1 MWGGHAF
8 AWNFHSLPLSDNNS
22 EGGRLL
28 FLQKEGGLYWSGLM
42 GVNMQINVTTDY
54 AIRIV
59 LYLAIQNKVTTSKD
73 IAMAM
78 GIPKSYIFKITN
90 KLIAAGIIQRI
101 VGAKGGFILD
111 KRVEEISMY
120 EIFKVMEAT
129 VKINRYLEGDD
140 YCKCFETQNCS
151 LRKFYSMMQSS
162 LENTLKA
169 TMIKDVL
176 DINK

>member
-1 MWGGHAF
+1 
-8 AWNFHSLPLSDNNS
+8 
-22 EGGRLL
+22 
-28 FLQKEGGLYWSGLM
+28 M

-101 VGAKGGFILD
+101 VGAKGGFILTRGL
-111 KRVEEISMY
+111 KRYPCM
-120 EIFKVMEAT
+120 
-129 VKINRYLEGDD
+129 
-140 YCKCFETQNCS
+140 
-151 LRKFYSMMQSS
+151 KFSK
-162 LENTLKA
+162 LWKRR
-169 TMIKDVL
+169 
-176 DINK
+176 

>member
-1 MWGGHAF
+1 
-8 AWNFHSLPLSDNNS
+8 
-22 EGGRLL
+22 
-28 FLQKEGGLYWSGLM
+28 
-42 GVNMQINVTTDY
+42 
-54 AIRIV
+54 
-59 LYLAIQNKVTTSKD
+59 YLAIQNKVTTSKD

-129 VKINRYLEGDD
+129 VKINRYWEGDD

-162 LENTLKA
+162 LENMLKS

>member
-28 FLQKEGGLYWSGLM
+28 FLQKESGLYWSGLM

-90 KLIAAGIIQRI
+90 KLI
-101 VGAKGGFILD
+101 
-111 KRVEEISMY
+111 
-120 EIFKVMEAT
+120 
-129 VKINRYLEGDD
+129 VKINRYLEGND

-162 LENTLKA
+162 LENMLKA

>member
-1 MWGGHAF
+1 MRLHGTFIAY
-8 AWNFHSLPLSDNNS
+8 LSQIIILR
-22 EGGRLL
+22 EVGFY
-28 FLQKEGGLYWSGLM
+28 FLQKESGLYWSGLM

-101 VGAKGGFILD
+101 VGTKGGFILD

-129 VKINRYLEGDD
+129 VKINRYFEGDD
-140 YCKCFETQNCS
+140 YCKCFEIQNCS

-162 LENTLKA
+162 LENMLKA